1 MAELRRVLILTADA
15 GFGHRSAANAIAE
28 ALQETHADDCT
39 YEIVNVLDDERTP
52 RLLHDSQSDYDRI
65 AREMPDAYKFS
76 YEATDANTA
85 AAIMERGLQ
94 AMLYNA
100 MRQVVKDKQP
110 DVIISTYPL
119 YQAPLGAVFSLTKK
133 FIPLVTVVT
142 DLVTV
147 HQIWFSPYPDLT
159 VVPTEPVRE
168 LAINAKVRA
177 EQIEVIGI
185 PVHPRLSQETHDKA
199 AIRAELGWDPHLA
212 TLLIVGS
219 KRSRLYLEVADVLN
233 HSGLPV
239 QLIVAT
245 GGDEERY
252 KELQKTEWHRPAH
265 VYNFVKNMPTMM
277 RVADAIICKAGG
289 LTVTESLACGLPL
302 MLTDVIPGQETGN
315 AAYVVNGGAGERI
328 DEPLM
333 ALETLCHWLLDDGK
347 LLKERSANAAKL
359 GRPRA
364 AYDIVD
370 RAWAL
375 AQSGPVKKEASQIL
389 ALPRLIELFKR
400 FGVKVEEGE

>member
-1 MAELRRVLILTADA
+1 MPEPKRVLILTADA

-28 ALQETHADDCT
+28 ALQDTHGNDCT

-52 RLLHDSQSDYDRI
+52 RVLRDSQSDYDRI
-65 AREMPDAYKFS
+65 ARDMPDVYKFG
-76 YEATDANTA
+76 YDATDVNA
-85 AAIMERGLQ
+85 AAGLMERGLQ
-94 AMLYNA
+94 AMLYEA
-100 MRQVVKDKQP
+100 MRSMLRDKQP

-119 YQAPLGAVFSLTKK
+119 YQAPLGAVFALTKK

-159 VVPTEPVRE
+159 VVPTEAVRD
-168 LAINAKVRA
+168 LAIGANVPA

-185 PVHPRLSQETHDKA
+185 PVHPALSQETREKTA
-199 AIRAELGWDPHLA
+199 VRVELGWNPDLT

-219 KRSRLYLEVADVLN
+219 KRSSLYVDVAHVLN

-245 GGDEERY
+245 GGDGERY
-252 KELQKTEWHRPAH
+252 EELQKTEWHRPAH

-277 RVADAIICKAGG
+277 RAADIIVCKAGG

-315 AAYVVNGGAGERI
+315 AEYVVNGGAGEMI
-328 DEPLM
+328 DATLK
-333 ALETLCHWLLDDGK
+333 ALETVCHWLMNDGT
-347 LLKERSANAAKL
+347 LLKDRSANAMKL

-364 AYDIVD
+364 AYDILD

-375 AQSGPVKKEASQIL
+375 MERGPLEKESEQVL
-389 ALPRLIELFKR
+389 LLPRLIEMFQR
-400 FGVKVEEGE
+400 SGVKTEE

>member
-1 MAELRRVLILTADA
+1 MPDNKRILILTADA
-15 GFGHRSAANAIAE
+15 GFGHRSAANAVAE
-28 ALQETHADDCT
+28 ALQETHSGECT
-39 YEIVNVLDDERTP
+39 YEIVNVLDDEHTP
-52 RLLHDSQSDYDRI
+52 RLLRESQSDYDRI
-65 AREMPDAYKFS
+65 AREMPDVYKLG
-76 YEATDANTA
+76 YEATDRNTP
-85 AAIMERGLQ
+85 AAIMDRGLQ
-94 AMLYNA
+94 VMLYSPLRRLLA
-100 MRQVVKDKQP
+100 AQRP
-110 DVIISTYPL
+110 DVIITTYPL

-159 VVPTEPVRE
+159 VVPTEAVRE
-168 LAINAKVRA
+168 LALAAKVPA
-177 EQIEVIGI
+177 GQIEVIGI
-185 PVHPRLSQETHDKA
+185 PVHPRLSQETRAKA
-199 AIRAELGWDPHLA
+199 TIRAELGWDPDLT

-219 KRSRLYLEVADVLN
+219 KRSSLYVDVAHVLN

-245 GGDEERY
+245 GGDDERY
-252 KELQKTEWHRPAH
+252 AELQQTEWHRPAQ

-277 RVADAIICKAGG
+277 RAADAIVCKAGG
-289 LTVTESLACGLPL
+289 LTTTESLACGLPL

-315 AAYVVNGGAGERI
+315 AEYVVSGGAGEMI
-328 DEPLM
+328 DEPLQ
-333 ALETLCHWLLDDGK
+333 ALETVCHWLLNDGQ

-370 RAWAL
+370 RAWTL
-375 AQSGPVKKEASQIL
+375 MQRGPIEKEAEQVL
-389 ALPRLIELFKR
+389 LLPRLIEMLKR
-400 FGVKVEEGE
+400 FGVKLED